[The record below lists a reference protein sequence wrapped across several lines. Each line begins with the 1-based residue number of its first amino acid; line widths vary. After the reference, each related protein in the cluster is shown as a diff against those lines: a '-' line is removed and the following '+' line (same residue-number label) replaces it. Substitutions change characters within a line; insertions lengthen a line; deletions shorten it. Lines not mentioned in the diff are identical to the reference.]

1 MGHKYNTYP
10 LPCGCAVEFIEG
22 GWFELP
28 KARWVISC
36 NLHAAAEQMLA
47 ACKTA
52 LFQLRI
58 LSNVS
63 TSAETTKDVLRAA
76 IAAAEPEVE

>member
-1 MGHKYNTYP
+1 MKTHTMQ
-10 LPCGCAVEFIEG
+10 CGCA
-22 GWFELP
+22 FECDDNS
-28 KARWVISC
+28 ARWVISC

-76 IAAAEPEVE
+76 IAAAEPVSEATEHNG